1 MPSPP
6 PQQSNDPM
14 EILEGGDTTAKAYRS
29 IRRMILDG
37 GLPPGHRMSHRNLSE
52 QLGIG
57 RSPVR
62 DAILQLETEGLVVQ
76 RGQKGILLRE
86 LSPKELGE
94 LYEIRLVL
102 EPFFAERAALHA
114 DFEHIGHLRRIC
126 DELSAVM
133 AQPDLAV
140 WFHDEANRR
149 RFAQCDM
156 QFHSTILEAA
166 GNSFASRIFGTAQ
179 VLALLL
185 GWYLLHTDDIDVMVE
200 RSKAAIAEHEAVF
213 HAIQARDSAAAR
225 ERMREHV
232 QDAILFVPQQYAA
245 KLRAEADAAER
256 AAAQRAAAAVRGSR
270 A

>member
-1 MPSPP
+1 M
-6 PQQSNDPM
+6 D
-14 EILEGGDTTAKAYRS
+14 ILDGDTTAKAYRS

-37 GLPPGHRMSHRNLSE
+37 GLPPGHRMSHRNLSQ

-76 RGQKGILLRE
+76 RGQRGILLRE
-86 LSPKELGE
+86 LSANELGD
-94 LYEIRLVL
+94 LYEMRLVL
-102 EPFFAERAALHA
+102 EPFLAQRAALHA
-114 DFEHIGHLRRIC
+114 NFEHIAHLRQIC
-126 DELSAVM
+126 DELAAVM
-133 AQPDLAV
+133 DRPDLDA
-140 WFHDEANRR
+140 WFRDEANRR

-185 GWYLLHTDDIDVMVE
+185 GWYLLHCGETDNEVIVR
-200 RSKAAIAEHEAVF
+200 RSKATVAEHDAVF
-213 HAIQARDSAAAR
+213 RAIQARDSAVAR

-232 QDAILFVPQQYAA
+232 QDAIPFVPQRYAV
-245 KLRAEADAAER
+245 KLRAEADAEER
-256 AAAQRAAAAVRGSR
+256 AAAQRAAAAVRVAR
-270 A
+270 T